1 MTAPQSGDH
10 GMFDQKPA
18 GVSARPDLWS
28 FSLSIYQSE
37 GVPEACLYLQDELG
51 GDVNILLFCLWVSA
65 QGDVPVDTELLA
77 LAHDRVHAWRNRVVE
92 TLRQLRRD
100 LKGGVSPLEQE
111 RVEAFRDRVKI
122 LELAAEREQQVALA
136 AMYEEH
142 SELLEAPSPHETP
155 PSQEVVEER
164 LAMGIDRYVE
174 TLTHLSSRDRGS
186 SAQGADLSN
195 ESGVGVWKMHRRA
208 LITAAIASTD

>member
-1 MTAPQSGDH
+1 
-10 GMFDQKPA
+10 MFDQKPA
-18 GVSARPDLWS
+18 GMSARPDLWS

-65 QGDVPVDTELLA
+65 QGDVPVDSELLA
-77 LAHDRVHAWRNRVVE
+77 LAHDRAHAWRKRVVE
-92 TLRQLRRD
+92 PLRQLRRD
-100 LKGGVSPLEQE
+100 LKRGVSPLEQE
-111 RVEAFRDRVKI
+111 RVEAFRDRVKV

-136 AMYEEH
+136 AMYERH
-142 SELLEAPSPHETP
+142 SELVETP
-155 PSQEVVEER
+155 SSQQQVEER
-164 LAMGIDRYVE
+164 LAMGIDQYVE
-174 TLTHLSSRDRGS
+174 TLTHLTSRDRGS

-195 ESGVGVWKMHRRA
+195 ESGVGLWKMHRRT